1 MIRLISRS
9 MRAGLMA
16 ALFLP
21 VAVSFAL
28 AQAALAKHIVTAD
41 GHPLAVWE
49 KRAAKPKGAILLLHG
64 RTWSTLPDFD
74 LQVPGEHRSLMDA
87 LVARGYS
94 VYGLDLRGY
103 GATPRDASGWDTPDR
118 SVEDLAAALAWVAKN
133 SGAPG
138 KPALLGW
145 SNGAMV
151 SALFAQR
158 HADQISALILT
169 GYPKHPDSTFSALP
183 AAVAEKME
191 PARSKN
197 TAKAAASDFIASDAI
212 SKKAVDM
219 YVAAALKADPVFTD
233 WRHLEQWNA
242 IDPKKVMVPTLLIQ
256 GELDPIAQSATQAA
270 FFSRLG
276 TADRAWVVMAGGDH
290 ASLIENMQPA
300 FVAAVVNFLERP
312 VWRR

>member
-1 MIRLISRS
+1 MNRSISRS
-9 MRAGLMA
+9 LRAAIAA

-21 VAVSFAL
+21 VAASVAR
-28 AQAALAKHIVTAD
+28 AQGAPVKHTVTAD

-49 KRAAKPKGAILLLHG
+49 KRAPKPKGAILLLHG

-103 GATPRDASGWDTPDR
+103 GATPRDASDWDTADR
-118 SVEDLAAALAWVAKN
+118 SVDDLSAALAWVAKN

-145 SNGAMV
+145 SNGSLV

-169 GYPKHPDSTFSALP
+169 GYPKHPDSTIVTVPDTAKP
-183 AAVAEKME
+183 AHAKTTE
-191 PARSKN
+191 
-197 TAKAAASDFIASDAI
+197 KAAASDFIAPGAI
-212 SKKAVDM
+212 SKKAVDV
-219 YVAAALKADPVFTD
+219 YVAAALKADPVRTD
-233 WRHLEQWNA
+233 WHHLEQWNA

-256 GELDPIAQSATQAA
+256 GELDPIAPTATQAA

-276 TADRAWVVMAGGDH
+276 TADRQWVVMAGGDH
-290 ASLIENMQPA
+290 ASLMENLQPA
-300 FVAAVVNFLERP
+300 FVAAMINFIERP
-312 VWRR
+312 VWHR